1 MRILISAKKVGSFLI
16 FEQFWRFKR
25 VFAAEFITFGFLTF
39 ILELYMIRGMNG
51 GDNNKTSRYSTNSRL
66 CF

>member
-16 FEQFWRFKR
+16 LEQFWRFKR

-39 ILELYMIRGMNG
+39 ILELYMIQGMNG
-51 GDNNKTSRYSTNSRL
+51 GDNNKHSSYPTNSRL